1 VPHFGFAGA
10 GGVCDER
17 MVHANRSESD
27 VVMSTRVR
35 IARNFN
41 GIPFPSKMKREDG
54 KLVIKRLRKQFS
66 EEVPLQIISD
76 L

>member
-1 VPHFGFAGA
+1 MNEWYMQIGP
-10 GGVCDER
+10 
-17 MVHANRSESD
+17 ESD